1 MNTRL
6 ISILLLGCGIGAHA
20 LADEPGRH
28 PAYLHALADLRA
40 AQWQVDHRRPEDPHI
55 SRAETDI
62 HEHIAAAMTEVQ
74 RAARKDDKPVEDRVP
89 ADAGTHEGRLH
100 AAVDL
105 LRKAR
110 EDIARPED
118 DPRARRFQENGLAQ
132 VDAAIFAAE
141 RAIGDVQHDG
151 APRR

>member
-6 ISILLLGCGIGAHA
+6 ISILLLGGSIGTQA

-28 PAYLHALADLRA
+28 PSYLHALSDLRA
-40 AQWQVDHRRPEDPHI
+40 AQWQIDHRRPEDPHI

-62 HEHIAAAMTEVQ
+62 HEHIAAAITEVQ
-74 RAARKDDKPVEDRVP
+74 RAAKQDDKPAQDRVP
-89 ADAGTHEGRLH
+89 VDTGTHEGRLH

-110 EDIARPED
+110 DDIARPED

-141 RAIGDVQHDG
+141 RAIGDVQREG

>member
-6 ISILLLGCGIGAHA
+6 ISILLLGGSVGAHA

-28 PAYLHALADLRA
+28 PAYLHALSDLRA
-40 AQWQVDHRRPEDPHI
+40 AQWQVDQRRPEDAHI

-62 HEHIAAAMTEVQ
+62 HEHIAAAITQVQ
-74 RAARKDDKPVEDRVP
+74 RAAREDGKLAVDRVP
-89 ADAGTHEGRLH
+89 VDTGTHEGRLH

-118 DPRARRFQENGLAQ
+118 DPRARRFQESGLAQ

-141 RAIGDVQHDG
+141 RAIGDVQHGG